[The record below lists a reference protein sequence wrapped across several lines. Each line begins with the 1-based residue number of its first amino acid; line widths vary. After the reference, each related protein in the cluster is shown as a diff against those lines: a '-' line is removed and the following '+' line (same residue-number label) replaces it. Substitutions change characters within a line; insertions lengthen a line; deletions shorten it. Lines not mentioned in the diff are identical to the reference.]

1 MKKLLLSLLLVA
13 ATTTVFAQLKV
24 SNVGNVSVGTTNT
37 YSFADMYV
45 GNGSITNDYES
56 NIGVVGT
63 ASVASYKSNIGIE
76 GYLNPSTSL
85 YSDKNYG
92 VLGIVNATTNSHG
105 RNFGVCGMINGTN
118 GAGVFGAKSMY
129 TYNYP
134 LTISG
139 QYAGYFYGPVHVN
152 GSFTYSSS
160 LMQTSDLRL
169 KENIVPLSS
178 REGSALGKVLDM
190 NVIEYNY
197 KKMIPS
203 MKLPDT
209 VSVDDAMRAAGINP
223 EKKHI
228 GLIAQDLQ
236 KLYPELVEEGQ
247 DGYLAVNYIELVP
260 VLIRAIQELKQEL
273 DEIKGIGNSDVQQS
287 RGTATPIHASN
298 ATSGNVLYQNTPNP
312 FREKTTIRFH
322 LADDAQNAAIC
333 IFDLSGKLVK
343 KLLVSTGDESVT
355 VPGYEI
361 GEGMF
366 LYTLMVNGQEIDTK
380 RMIITK

>member
-1 MKKLLLSLLLVA
+1 MKKILFSLLLVTA
-13 ATTTVFAQLKV
+13 STTAFAQFKVYSDGTTVAGTKSFS
-24 SNVGNVSVGTTNT
+24 SNYHVN
-37 YSFADMYV
+37 F
-45 GNGSITNDYES
+45 ES
-56 NIGVVGT
+56 NSTISSGYNIGVAGKSKVTST
-63 ASVASYKSNIGIE
+63 ASVSCGVYGHAKNAYTGM
-76 GYLNPSTSL
+76 
-85 YSDKNYG
+85 NYG
-92 VLGIVNATTNSHG
+92 VAGDLDNND
-105 RNFGVCGMINGTN
+105 NN
-118 GAGVFGAKSMY
+118 GAGVIGSSVFILGNNLNGK
-129 TYNYP
+129 
-134 LTISG
+134 
-139 QYAGYFYGPVHVN
+139 YAGYFHGSTMVN
-152 GSFTYSSS
+152 GTLTANSIV
-160 LMQTSDLRL
+160 QTSDLRL
-169 KENIVPLSS
+169 KENIVPLRT

-197 KKMIPS
+197 KKIIPS
-203 MKLPDT
+203 MELPDT
-209 VSVDDAMRAAGINP
+209 VSVEDAMRAAGISP

-273 DEIKGIGNSDVQQS
+273 DEKSDVQQS
-287 RGTATPIHASN
+287 RGTAMSIQASN

-312 FREKTTIRFH
+312 FKEKTTIRFR

-343 KLLVSTGDESVT
+343 KLLVSSGDESVT
-355 VPGYEI
+355 VPGYEL

-380 RMIITK
+380 RMTITK